1 MLKSLGWRLEGSQFT
16 NEWKGWIL
24 WLQLEDVC
32 GERPQGRKPA
42 VNLYFA
48 EEFSTIQASVTKTC
62 IKEEVMASYSLKYPW
77 FHSYRKQKC
86 VIRLWEN
93 VAKRSSYKNK
103 PFVSELMEFIMPLRL
118 FRAVFLLSLL
128 SGTCRYTQQTQSVIW
143 WLICK
148 VWYDLHLHVAEQD
161 NQSQISLQEFHSSV
175 ISQYISTVPAQ
186 RFPSALPKYSPP
198 LLKCHEVL

>member
-42 VNLYFA
+42 VKLYFA
-48 EEFSTIQASVTKTC
+48 EEFSKIQASVTKTC
-62 IKEEVMASYSLKYPW
+62 IKEEVMASYSLKYPC
-77 FHSYRKQKC
+77 FRSYRKQKC
-86 VIRLWEN
+86 VIRLWGN

-103 PFVSELMEFIMPLRL
+103 PFVSELIEFIMPLRL
-118 FRAVFLLSLL
+118 LRAVFLLSLL

-161 NQSQISLQEFHSSV
+161 NKSQISLQEFHSSV
-175 ISQYISTVPAQ
+175 ISQYTVPAQ